1 MLAQL
6 ATFAWDAPS
15 VDLHA
20 LAPEIVVTA
29 TLVILLVVDAFT
41 GDDQRWAASSIAG
54 IGLLVALI
62 PVATLAYDGVE
73 RILFGGAYV
82 VDDFAL
88 VLKALFLLSA
98 YVVVLLSTNYI
109 AEGDYWEGEYYEMI
123 LASVLGMMVMA
134 SARDLISIFVALELL
149 SIPAYM
155 MAAWRKRDVKS
166 DEAGLKY
173 YLMGVFASAVML
185 YGMSVLYGYT
195 GSTLLADIAPRIGEL
210 ATSTPLVTLG
220 IVFVVIGFAFKVSAV
235 PFHTWAPDTYEGA
248 PTPVTAFLA
257 VASKAAG
264 FVALLTLLFVGFWPR
279 HDVWQ
284 PLLWV
289 LSAATMFVGNF
300 IALRQTN
307 VVRMLAYSG
316 IAQAGY
322 ILAPLAVAGAS
333 PEAASQALHSVVIYL
348 VIYAAMNLG
357 AFAVVLAVA
366 RKTRSA
372 EISTYGGLFSYAP
385 GLTVCMSIFMFSLA
399 GIPPAAGWFA
409 KLGIFQALASAGT
422 TSGYVLAVLVAL
434 NSVIA
439 FAYYGRL
446 MRVMWMDDA
455 PDGDVSPI
463 KVPWSLTAAL
473 AITVAVTLV
482 AGVLPGLVTH
492 FTDPITLLAVG
503 S

>member
-1 MLAQL
+1 LLAQL

>member
-1 MLAQL
+1 V
-6 ATFAWDAPS
+6 TFAWDAPS
-15 VDLHA
+15 VDFHA
-20 LAPEIVVTA
+20 LAPEIIVAA
-29 TLVILLVVDAFT
+29 TLVILLLVDAFT
-41 GDDQRWAASSIAG
+41 GEDQRWASSSIAG

-62 PVATLAYDGVE
+62 PIASLAYDGGTRV
-73 RILFGGAYV
+73 LFGGGYV
-82 VDDFAL
+82 VDSYSL
-88 VLKALFLLSA
+88 VLQALFLLSG

-109 AEGDYWEGEYYEMI
+109 AEGDYWEGEYYQMI

-134 SARDLISIFVALELL
+134 SARDLVSIFVALELL

-155 MAAWRKRDVKS
+155 MAAWRKRDLKS

-185 YGMSVLYGYT
+185 YGMSVIYGYT
-195 GSTLLADIAPRIGEL
+195 GSTLLADIAPKIGEL

-220 IVFVVIGFAFKVSAV
+220 IVFVVLGFAFKVSAV

-279 HDVWQ
+279 HDVWE
-284 PLLWV
+284 PLIWV
-289 LSAATMFVGNF
+289 LSAVTMFVGNF

-322 ILAPLAVAGAS
+322 MLAPLAVAGTS
-333 PEAASQALHSVVIYL
+333 PEAASQALHSIVIYL

-357 AFAVVLAVA
+357 AFAVVLAVS

-372 EISTYGGLFSYAP
+372 ESDSFGGLFSYAP
-385 GLTVCMSIFMFSLA
+385 GLTVCMSIFLFSLA

-422 TSGYVLAVLVAL
+422 TAGYVLAVIVAL

-446 MRVMWMDDA
+446 MRIMWMEDA
-455 PDGDVSPI
+455 PDGDVTPI
-463 KVPWSLTAAL
+463 RVPWSLTAAL
-473 AITVAVTLV
+473 VLTVGVTIV
-482 AGVLPGLVTH
+482 WGVLPGLVTH

-503 S
+503 G